1 MASRAE
7 LAADDSVFGLDLLC
21 CWRTADLVTRR
32 SADVGVGASSL
43 AVVLLSPFTSES
55 LPAATLAASSLSFSF
70 TSHNVAM
77 LHHHDDSGN
86 QPRSTHDAQDVII
99 RVFVNQK

>member
-32 SADVGVGASSL
+32 SADVGGVGASSL

-55 LPAATLAASSLSFSF
+55 LPAVTLAASSLSFSF

-77 LHHHDDSGN
+77 QHHDDSGN
-86 QPRSTHDAQDVII
+86 QPMSTHDAQDIII

>member
-32 SADVGVGASSL
+32 SAGVGVGASSL

-55 LPAATLAASSLSFSF
+55 LPSATLAASSLSFSF

-77 LHHHDDSGN
+77 QHHHDSGN
-86 QPRSTHDAQDVII
+86 QPRSTHDAQDIII